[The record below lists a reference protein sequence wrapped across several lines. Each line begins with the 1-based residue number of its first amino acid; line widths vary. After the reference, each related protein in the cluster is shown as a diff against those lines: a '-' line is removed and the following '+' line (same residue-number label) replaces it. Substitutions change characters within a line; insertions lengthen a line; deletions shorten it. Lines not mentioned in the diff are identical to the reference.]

1 MKANIPTRNKI
12 KLNWFKSKAN
22 LDIERNIN
30 IQYDASSVTYNKH
43 NWEVSVKYVLVK
55 QGDPKEIPVN
65 SPMTL
70 YKGGLPFLF
79 LSTAGIIGNKIIS
92 EELIDD
98 DIKIDDDIVQII
110 EGEEKVT
117 YEDASDP
124 KQHIEVR
131 TRFDKISRRIT
142 IENKLDNEI
151 DLVFD
156 FKQTKDITFVKA
168 TPEPSTIEEPDYKFE
183 IKIPSEE
190 KSRITLELQAK
201 IVKRVTKIK
210 PEFIRIPKV
219 KPELI
224 KKEGQ

>member
-12 KLNWFKSKAN
+12 KLNWFKSRAN
-22 LDIERNIN
+22 IDIERNIN
-30 IQYDASSVTYNKH
+30 TQYDSNSVTYNKH
-43 NWEVSVKYVLVK
+43 NWEVSVKYILVK
-55 QGDPKEIPVN
+55 EGDPKEIPVN

-98 DIKIDDDIVQII
+98 DVKVDDDIINVE

-117 YEDASDP
+117 YEDAIDP

-131 TRFDKISRRIT
+131 TRLDKITRRIT
-142 IENKLDNEI
+142 IENKLDNDI
-151 DLVFD
+151 ALILD
-156 FKQTKDITFVKA
+156 FKQTKDVSYIKA
-168 TPEPSTIEEPDYKFE
+168 NPEPTTIEEPDYKFE

-190 KSRITLELQAK
+190 KSRITFELQAK

-210 PEFIRIPKV
+210 PEFI
-219 KPELI
+219 
-224 KKEGQ
+224 KEKTPI

>member
-12 KLNWFKSKAN
+12 KLNWFKSRAN
-22 LDIERNIN
+22 IDIERNIN
-30 IQYDASSVTYNKH
+30 TQYDSNSVTYNKH
-43 NWEVSVKYVLVK
+43 NWDVSVKYVLVK
-55 QGDPKEIPVN
+55 EGDPKEIPVN

-98 DIKIDDDIVQII
+98 DVKVDDDIINVE

-117 YEDASDP
+117 YEDAIDP

-131 TRFDKISRRIT
+131 TRLDKITRRIT
-142 IENKLDNEI
+142 IENKLDNNI
-151 DLVFD
+151 ALILD
-156 FKQTKDITFVKA
+156 FKQTKDVSYIKA
-168 TPEPSTIEEPDYKFE
+168 NPEPTTIEEPDYKFE

-190 KSRITLELQAK
+190 KSRITFELQAK

-210 PEFIRIPKV
+210 PEFI
-219 KPELI
+219 
-224 KKEGQ
+224 KEKTPI

>member
-12 KLNWFKSKAN
+12 KLNWFKSRAN
-22 LDIERNIN
+22 IDIERNIN
-30 IQYDASSVTYNKH
+30 TQYDSNSVTYNKH
-43 NWEVSVKYVLVK
+43 NWDVSVKYVLVK
-55 QGDPKEIPVN
+55 EGDPKEIPVN

-98 DIKIDDDIVQII
+98 DVKVDDDIINVE

-117 YEDASDP
+117 YEDAIDP

-131 TRFDKISRRIT
+131 TRLDKITRRIT
-142 IENKLDNEI
+142 IENKLDNDI
-151 DLVFD
+151 ALILD
-156 FKQTKDITFVKA
+156 FKQTKDVSYIKA
-168 TPEPSTIEEPDYKFE
+168 NPEPTTIEEPDYKFE
-183 IKIPSEE
+183 IPLNQEE
-190 KSRITLELQAK
+190 KSRITFELQAK

-210 PEFIRIPKV
+210 PEFI
-219 KPELI
+219 
-224 KKEGQ
+224 KEKTPI